1 MVFAASITFQARMGK
16 QTSTGTAKRLAASC
30 MSLLV
35 YSIGLIAF
43 ASIPAVRENWPI
55 AHYIW
60 RNNIYD
66 PPETYFS
73 IVTSNAVSC
82 GLISWCVYVQWTTFI
97 YFSSFLSLSALC
109 RGRFA

>member
-1 MVFAASITFQARMGK
+1 MVFAASITIHARMGK

-30 MSLLV
+30 MNLLV
-35 YSIGLIAF
+35 YSIGLVAF

-82 GLISWCVYVQWTTFI
+82 GLISWCVYVQDI
-97 YFSSFLSLSALC
+97 AIICFSPAPSVSVLFHAKSA
-109 RGRFA
+109 